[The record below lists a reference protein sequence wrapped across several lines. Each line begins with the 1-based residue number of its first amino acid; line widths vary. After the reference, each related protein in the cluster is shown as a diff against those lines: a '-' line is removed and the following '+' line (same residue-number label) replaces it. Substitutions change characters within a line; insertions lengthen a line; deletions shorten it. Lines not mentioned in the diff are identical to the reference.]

1 MKNTS
6 PELAAE
12 TRRVWAK
19 FLRQPAARI
28 IFVILSVLY
37 LGALFAPFLAPYTAA
52 SQHLPHA
59 FHPPTPLF
67 ISGGKVCVH
76 EYELTDVATRTFT
89 AVQGSAVP
97 VQLFARGEP
106 YKLFFLIPFDRHLFL
121 VPQGHRIYLFG
132 ADHFGRDVF
141 SRILYGS
148 QVSLSVGLI
157 GIAITVSIGLVL
169 GSLAGYLGG
178 WTDHLLMRTTEILM
192 SIPGLYLILAL
203 RAAFSEKL
211 DSVQTYL
218 MIVVIF
224 SLIGWTGM
232 SRVIRGMSL
241 SLRERDYVTAAR
253 ALGVPGWRILLRHII
268 PNTFSYVIVAATL
281 SVPGYILGE
290 AALSFLG
297 LGIAEPHASWGLM
310 LSQAQSIRVLTSF
323 WWMLLPGVFIIITV
337 MTFNFLG
344 DCLRDAVDP
353 RFQPLTL
360 QKK

>member
-1 MKNTS
+1 MTAS
-6 PELAAE
+6 ADTAAAD
-12 TRRVWAK
+12 TRSVWKK
-19 FLRQPAARI
+19 FLRQPTARI
-28 IFVILSVLY
+28 ILAVLGALY
-37 LGALFAPFLAPYTAA
+37 FGALFAPFLAPYTAG

-67 ISGGKVCVH
+67 LHNGRLCIHK
-76 EYELTDVATRTFT
+76 YELTDTATRTFT
-89 AVQGSAVP
+89 PVAGSAVP
-97 VQLFARGEP
+97 VRFFARGEP
-106 YKLFFLIPFDRHLFL
+106 YKLFFLIPWDRHLFL
-121 VPQGHRIYLFG
+121 AEGGERIYLFG

-157 GIAITVSIGLVL
+157 GIAITVTIGLVL
-169 GSLAGYLGG
+169 GSLAGYFGG
-178 WTDHLLMRTTEILM
+178 WADQGLMRATEVLM

-203 RAAFSEKL
+203 RAAFGERL
-211 DSVQTYL
+211 DSAQTYL
-218 MIVVIF
+218 MIVIILSF
-224 SLIGWTGM
+224 IGWCGM

-253 ALGVPGWRILLRHII
+253 ALGVPAWRILLRHII
-268 PNTFSYVIVAATL
+268 PNTLSYVIVAATL

-297 LGIAEPHASWGLM
+297 LGIAEPNSSWGLM

-323 WWMLLPGVFIIITV
+323 WWMLLPGAFIVVTV
-337 MTFNFLG
+337 MAFNFLG

-353 RFQPLTL
+353 RFQPLAM